1 MDLEPIIPFG
11 KYKGQPI
18 TTLLKD
24 TNYLEWCKQQ
34 EWFKKFPIV
43 YNICVNQTIVNQN
56 ENSKTPEHNK
66 IQNLFLEEEN
76 QNKLYD
82 VLFNHKSLINK
93 IQNGLIHKD
102 FNKYFEDYNKE
113 WLKKNLFSI
122 NKIKI
127 EFEAKYNWDILI
139 PTYEYEYIFSLKYKK
154 EYWKEE
160 KNILKKYFID
170 IFNFKNCYV
179 DKENEGVYVSIS
191 LIKLP
196 SYNIYIEIKPLLG
209 DDYPNVLRKMKQQVK
224 LTSCDKDNMLCKK
237 LYILLVKDFASSTT
251 TKEQLIEIFQQSNIE
266 VIFLKDITKD
276 DVKHVETNKDN
287 ISELKE
293 YIIKLEEENMM
304 LKETL
309 KQYET
314 PTS

>member
-1 MDLEPIIPFG
+1 MDIEPIIPFG

-43 YNICVNQTIVNQN
+43 YNIFVNQTIVNQN
-56 ENSKTPEHNK
+56 ENSKIPEHNK

-76 QNKLYD
+76 QNRLID
-82 VLFNHKSLINK
+82 LLLNPKSIINK

-102 FNKYFEDYNKE
+102 FNKYFVKYDGDMSFNQ
-113 WLKKNLFSI
+113 LFTI
-122 NKIKI
+122 YKI
-127 EFEAKYNWDILI
+127 EFESTYNWDV
-139 PTYEYEYIFSLKYKK
+139 FLKIKGQYFNFIYKK
-154 EYWKEE
+154 EYWRIKWD
-160 KNILKKYFID
+160 ILEKYFTD
-170 IFNFKNCYV
+170 IFNIKKC
-179 DKENEGVYVSIS
+179 EIS
-191 LIKLP
+191 
-196 SYNIYIEIKPLLG
+196 SYSDGKTNATLNYDSYIYIEIKPLLG
-209 DDYPNVLRKMKQQVK
+209 DDYPNVLRKMKQQVNI
-224 LTSCDKDNMLCKK
+224 TSCDKDNRLCKK

-251 TKEQLIEIFQQSNIE
+251 TKEQLIQIFNQSNIK
-266 VIFLKDITKD
+266 VIFLKDITEG
-276 DVKHVETNKDN
+276 DVKLVETNKDN

-293 YIIKLEEENMM
+293 YIIKLEEENTM

>member
-76 QNKLYD
+76 QNRLID
-82 VLFNHKSLINK
+82 LLFNPKSIINK

-102 FNKYFEDYNKE
+102 FNKYFEKYEGDMSFNQ
-113 WLKKNLFSI
+113 LFTI
-122 NKIKI
+122 YKI
-127 EFEAKYNWDILI
+127 EFETTYNWDV
-139 PTYEYEYIFSLKYKK
+139 FLKIQGLYFNIIYKK
-154 EYWKEE
+154 EYWRKEW
-160 KNILKKYFID
+160 NILEKYFTD
-170 IFNFKNCYV
+170 IFNIKKC
-179 DKENEGVYVSIS
+179 EVSSYSDGKIDAS
-191 LIKLP
+191 LNYN
-196 SYNIYIEIKPLLG
+196 SYIYIEIKPILG
-209 DDYPNVLRKMKQQVK
+209 DDYPNVLRKMKQQK
-224 LTSCDKDNMLCKK
+224 NLTSCDKDNMLCKK

-251 TKEQLIEIFQQSNIE
+251 TKEQLIEIFQQSNIK
-266 VIFLKDITKD
+266 VIFLKDITED
-276 DVKHVETNKDN
+276 DVKLVETNKDN